1 MTCFPLSESLKFET
15 LQTTIHKCSENI
27 GNDFSDLNTDL
38 VGLIEWF
45 RINSL
50 QADPVKFQLLVPEI
64 KNERPFHTYINQ
76 VKLNTQ
82 TK

>member
-1 MTCFPLSESLKFET
+1 M
-15 LQTTIHKCSENI
+15 
-27 GNDFSDLNTDL
+27 
-38 VGLIEWF
+38 EWF

-50 QADPVKFQLLVPEI
+50 QADPAKFQFLVPEI

-82 TK
+82 TKKIAKNKNRSKAYF